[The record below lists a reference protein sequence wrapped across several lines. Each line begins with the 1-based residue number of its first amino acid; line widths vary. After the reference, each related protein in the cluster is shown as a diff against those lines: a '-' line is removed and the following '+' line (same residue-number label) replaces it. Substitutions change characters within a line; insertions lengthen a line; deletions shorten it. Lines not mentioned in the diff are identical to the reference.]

1 MVPAQ
6 AGFINSN
13 AAVAKV
19 KPSDFE
25 EAAKRACKLNV
36 NDAQSSYPGVQKD
49 NVPYICM
56 DLVYQYT
63 LLVDGFGKRLS
74 IQSKNVLNR
83 VHLLQVYLMLL
94 AFHLAGVDPQ
104 QEMTLVKKVPYS
116 DAFVE
121 AAWPLGS
128 AIEVASSS

>member
-1 MVPAQ
+1 VISAQ
-6 AGFINSN
+6 AGFINPE

-49 NVPYICM
+49 NIPYICM

-74 IQSKNVLNR
+74 FKVKYELHTCR
-83 VHLLQVYLMLL
+83 VSFLLFCSVRC
-94 AFHLAGVDPQ
+94 
-104 QEMTLVKKVPYS
+104 
-116 DAFVE
+116 
-121 AAWPLGS
+121 
-128 AIEVASSS
+128 